1 MKHEEFT
8 YLMETMRLRNR
19 KPTIEENE
27 MSADNMIYI
36 KEVKGRWYVWMGFA
50 SDSKKPKPSKKH
62 DASFETIEEARAYAQ
77 GWYRAEWV
85 VEYGII
91 ELE

>member
-1 MKHEEFT
+1 
-8 YLMETMRLRNR
+8 
-19 KPTIEENE
+19 

-36 KEVKGRWYVWMGFA
+36 KKHKGEYYVWMGFA
-50 SDSKKPKPSKKH
+50 SDRKKPKPSKKDTH
-62 DASFETIEEARAYAQ
+62 FSTIECARAYAL
-77 GWYRAEWV
+77 GWYQVEWV